1 MIKGIKTPDNTI
13 HDLFSKST
21 GGIVR
26 AVMDDEASTSTAF
39 VLTSDRIDS
48 LYDGL
53 TIVTKNTKVASA
65 SGCTINLNSLGAKSI
80 WLSQTNAACTTHWG
94 LNSTYIFI
102 FDYTNDRWELQQGN
116 DNFTEYYGTCI
127 NTGAAVAKTATLV
140 NGDNFRLYTGVTVRI
155 KFNDYNSATDPTLNV
170 NNTGAIAI
178 KRLGNTAIG
187 TSIQG
192 SWADGAIVTLTYDG
206 TNWVLNNSNDST
218 VASSQNA
225 HAEGYNTKASGTN
238 SHAEGYNTTASGTH
252 SHAEGYSATAS
263 GNYSHAEG
271 FGYASY
277 AYAHAE
283 GYTPST
289 TYGANSYAGH
299 AEGYYTKTLGY
310 SNSSSYNLGNHAE
323 GYYTTAGSTSS
334 QDQNKHGAHAEGR
347 YTLATGGGSHAE
359 GYGYS
364 STRTI
369 SATGAGSHAE
379 GYATSSKSVTAS
391 ATGSHAEG
399 YTTTASAQAA
409 HAEGY
414 NTTASGYYSH
424 AEGYYT
430 TASGGSSH
438 AEGYNT
444 TASGARAHAE
454 GNFTTANHAS
464 QHVFGEYNILDDSTA
479 STSSRGNYVEIVGN
493 GIDSTTRSN
502 ARTLDWDGN
511 EVLAGG
517 LTATTINNYTLGPAC
532 EKDIATSVTSG
543 STDLVTA
550 GAVYTAIDNLPE
562 PMVFKG
568 SLGTGG
574 TITALPVDGSAS
586 VGDTYKVIT
595 AGTYAGQAA
604 DVGDTFICDSKTS
617 DANTWTL
624 IPSGDDTVADTW
636 RNIKINGTEKLGTGI
651 STGAVDFV
659 NGTGTTAS
667 FDTTGSKVSYSV
679 TYGNSANTACQ
690 GNDSRLSNARTPTS
704 HTHGNIQNGGTLQ
717 TTDITIADGDKL
729 VVTDSSDSSK
739 IARTSI
745 AFDGSTTTKALTQ
758 KGTFESLPSS
768 ASSATTGISISDHS
782 TTSITGV
789 QSSTT
794 TASKVTLGTAI
805 SVPNVT
811 SAGSASNW
819 VFEDITVPKAASTAT
834 SIPNVTA
841 VGSGSFTSGAFD
853 GGSGTFT
860 ATVTNGTLSF
870 SHTHTAATHG
880 ADSHTHTAPTLGTA
894 ISVTGVSGSTT
905 ASHVKSGGNG
915 TAPTLG
921 TAISIPNVTGATDV
935 TVPIKNTSSTTVVTS
950 KTHTVTDNGHTHTLS

>member
-1 MIKGIKTPDNTI
+1 MLAQGFSFRSRDLRELIAWKSKELILRGEFDDEGRSRTRALRVHSRGNEVRENGEALKSPTSFFGTCPAVIMQPSDIELLRGGPEVRRHWLDEILCYRSSSNAQVLRRYKRVLQQRNKWLKEFKQNGAAVGGE
-13 HDLFSKST
+13 DLF
-21 GGIVR
+21 R
-26 AVMDDEASTSTAF
+26 
-39 VLTSDRIDS
+39 VLTQQLID
-48 LYDGL
+48 
-53 TIVTKNTKVASA
+53 
-65 SGCTINLNSLGAKSI
+65 LGAKLWAARLSLSKEVSEIITRYYRKLSGGVDEITCAYKSSI
-80 WLSQTNAACTTHWG
+80 LKTLDALDAADPLSDEMMDEIPADAAARAVHDAEIARVAADNAAAYDAGRSSSENANENATGSAAEECAECAG
-94 LNSTYIFI
+94 VENSDDVVSEEMLRNAFARKLADLD
-102 FDYTNDRWELQQGN
+102 FVERLQGMTMAGPHRDDLSLCVSGYEMRSVGSQGQ
-116 DNFTEYYGTCI
+116 CRS
-127 NTGAAVAKTATLV
+127 AAV
-140 NGDNFRLYTGVTVRI
+140 
-155 KFNDYNSATDPTLNV
+155 
-170 NNTGAIAI
+170 
-178 KRLGNTAIG
+178 
-187 TSIQG
+187 
-192 SWADGAIVTLTYDG
+192 
-206 TNWVLNNSNDST
+206 
-218 VASSQNA
+218 
-225 HAEGYNTKASGTN
+225 
-238 SHAEGYNTTASGTH
+238 
-252 SHAEGYSATAS
+252 
-263 GNYSHAEG
+263 
-271 FGYASY
+271 
-277 AYAHAE
+277 
-283 GYTPST
+283 
-289 TYGANSYAGH
+289 
-299 AEGYYTKTLGY
+299 
-310 SNSSSYNLGNHAE
+310 
-323 GYYTTAGSTSS
+323 
-334 QDQNKHGAHAEGR
+334 
-347 YTLATGGGSHAE
+347 
-359 GYGYS
+359 
-364 STRTI
+364 
-369 SATGAGSHAE
+369 AGSHAE